1 MNRTSIL
8 NNFLLENHF
17 NETAKYIAESD
28 SYYDDGEELIVLG
41 GLTVPTAD
49 EIFIKYCHSLG
60 LSYEVDIEV
69 LSFLHELG
77 HGETLHIATE
87 EDELNRDLTIM
98 LCNLLGVEDEED
110 FMMYFTTPI
119 EAMATEWA
127 VNFCNENIEKV
138 KELERK
144 ILCIVD

>member
-17 NETAKYIAESD
+17 DETAKYVAESD
-28 SYYDDGEELIVLG
+28 SYYDSGEELIVLG

-49 EIFIKYCHSLG
+49 EIFIKYCSSLG

-77 HGETLHIATE
+77 HGETLHIMTE
-87 EDELNRDLTIM
+87 EDEIDRNLTIT
-98 LCNLLGVEDEED
+98 LRNLLGAESKEY

-119 EAMATEWA
+119 EAIATKWA
-127 VNFCNENIEKV
+127 VDFCNKNIEKYV
-138 KELERK
+138 QR
-144 ILCIVD
+144 D

>member
-17 NETAKYIAESD
+17 DETAKYVAESD

-41 GLTVPTAD
+41 GLTVPAAD
-49 EIFIKYCHSLG
+49 KIFIKYCYSLG

-69 LSFLHELG
+69 LSFLHELC

-144 ILCIVD
+144 MLCIMD